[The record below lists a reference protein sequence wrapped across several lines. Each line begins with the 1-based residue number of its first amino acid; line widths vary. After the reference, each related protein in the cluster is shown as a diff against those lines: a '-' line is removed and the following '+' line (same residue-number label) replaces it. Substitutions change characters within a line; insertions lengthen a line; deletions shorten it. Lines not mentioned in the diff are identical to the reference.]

1 MSRPKDMKISKIDK
15 KDSKKNSKK
24 VTKGKSKS
32 TKSKIEK
39 LNKSIEIDQFLLNN
53 HGEKSLL
60 VLDVKKL
67 KQDLST
73 EKKRQQDDKKVENDI
88 SQQLELITG
97 MGL

>member
-1 MSRPKDMKISKIDK
+1 MKISKIDK
-15 KDSKKNSKK
+15 KEPKKNSKPTK
-24 VTKGKSKS
+24 ITKGKSKS